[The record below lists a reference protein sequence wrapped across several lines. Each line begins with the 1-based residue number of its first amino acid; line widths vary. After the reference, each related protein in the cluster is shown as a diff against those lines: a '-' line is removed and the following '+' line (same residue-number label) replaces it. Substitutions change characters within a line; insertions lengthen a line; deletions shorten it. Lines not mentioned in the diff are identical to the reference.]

1 MTLNVTVCQ
10 KEKNKL
16 HWITLPN
23 GKKVPV
29 HRGENF
35 RPKLDNNTLHK
46 IKMKKGSQYEF
57 DVKNKL
63 ESATNEH
70 HSNERKQFIKNWN
83 NMSDEKKIRLL
94 TAKDG
99 GAVSKETATDFIKY
113 SDGTTNDIVKDMID
127 GREILADIS
136 TKLGYDY

>member
-10 KEKNKL
+10 KEKTKL

-113 SDGTTNDIVKDMID
+113 SDGTTNNIVADMID

>member
-10 KEKNKL
+10 KEKTKL
-16 HWITLPN
+16 HWVTLPN
-23 GKKVPV
+23 GNKVPV

-35 RPKLDNNTLHK
+35 RPEH
-46 IKMKKGSQYEF
+46 KKGLQQYPQNPEIE
-57 DVKNKL
+57 K
-63 ESATNEH
+63 H

-99 GAVSKETATDFIKY
+99 GDVSKETATDFIKY
-113 SDGTTNDIVKDMID
+113 SDGTTNNIVADMID

>member
-10 KEKNKL
+10 KGKEIKL

-29 HRGENF
+29 HRGENY
-35 RPKLDNNTLHK
+35 RPEN
-46 IKMKKGSQYEF
+46 KKGLQQ
-57 DVKNKL
+57 
-63 ESATNEH
+63 H

-99 GAVSKETATDFIKY
+99 GDVSKETATDFIK
-113 SDGTTNDIVKDMID
+113 DGTTNNIVADMID